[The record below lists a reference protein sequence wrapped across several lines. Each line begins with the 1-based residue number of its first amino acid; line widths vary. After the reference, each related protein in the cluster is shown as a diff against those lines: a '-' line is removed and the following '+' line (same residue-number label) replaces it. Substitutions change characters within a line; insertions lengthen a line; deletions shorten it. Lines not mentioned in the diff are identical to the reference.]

1 MKQKKTLLLI
11 SILLIISFCTGAIS
25 VKLYPK
31 IKKHFVNH
39 AVEWDLIK
47 NSNWRDVF
55 QLVEI
60 MSSADGNLQKSYFL
74 ASSEKKPLLISLHTW
89 SGDFSQIDPLA
100 ELAFEYGWNY
110 IHPDFR
116 GANNNKQSCL
126 SNLVISDIDDAIQYA
141 VDNSNVDIK
150 NIFIVGASGG
160 GYVALGVYL
169 RSRHKI
175 KRLIS
180 WVPISDLTAWYYQS
194 VAIGNE
200 KYAENI
206 MSCTGSNLNF
216 MNEGELKKRSPLYWD
231 IPSTISGSID
241 IYAGINDGHSGGGSV
256 PISHSILFF
265 NHLLTSWGLNE
276 SYIPSEVISKL
287 LTRAY
292 ANSTPERKI
301 QGRRV
306 IYQNKTE
313 LATLTI
319 FDGGHEM
326 LSEYTF
332 NKLIEL
338 SD

>member
-1 MKQKKTLLLI
+1 MKLKKKWKYIIYLFVLFSLTFLLVNFTSKEKGNYHKLI
-11 SILLIISFCTGAIS
+11 NKFKIFSNPEWPPPAL
-25 VKLYPK
+25 K
-31 IKKHFVNH
+31 IK
-39 AVEWDLIK
+39 IK
-47 NSNWRDVF
+47 SSND
-55 QLVEI
+55 Q
-60 MSSADGNLQKSYFL
+60 GLQDAYFL
-74 ASSEKKPLLISLHTW
+74 PTIEKKPLLVSLHNW
-89 SGDFSQIDPLA
+89 SGDFTQKDPLA
-100 ELAFEYGWNY
+100 KLALKHNWNY

>member
-1 MKQKKTLLLI
+1 MKLKKKWRYIIYLFMLFSLIPLLVNFTSKDNYHKLI
-11 SILLIISFCTGAIS
+11 NKFKILSNPEWPPSFQLTKIIS
-25 VKLYPK
+25 
-31 IKKHFVNH
+31 
-39 AVEWDLIK
+39 
-47 NSNWRDVF
+47 SND
-55 QLVEI
+55 Q
-60 MSSADGNLQKSYFL
+60 NLQSAYFL
-74 ASSEKKPLLISLHTW
+74 PTIKKKPLLVSLHNW
-89 SGDFSQIDPLA
+89 SGDFTQKDPLA
-100 ELAFEYGWNY
+100 KLALKHNWNY

-116 GANNNKQSCL
+116 GANNNKKSCL
-126 SNLVISDIDDAIQYA
+126 SNFVISDIDDAIQYA
-141 VDNSNVDIK
+141 IDNSNVDIK

-160 GYVALGVYL
+160 GYVTLGTYL
-169 RSRHKI
+169 RTRHKI
-175 KRLIS
+175 KRFIS

-194 VAIGNE
+194 LAIGNK
-200 KYAENI
+200 KYAKNI
-206 MSCTGSNLNF
+206 LNCTDSNLNF
-216 MNEGELKKRSPLYWD
+216 INEKELKRRSPLYWK
-231 IPSTISGSID
+231 IPPNISGGID

-265 NHLLTSWGLNE
+265 NHLLTAWGLNE
-276 SYIPSEVISKL
+276 SYITSKTISKL

-292 ANSTPERKI
+292 DSSQSEKKI

-332 NKLIEL
+332 NRLIEL

>member
-11 SILLIISFCTGAIS
+11 SILVITSFYIGSVS

-31 IKKHFVNH
+31 IKKRLVNQS
-39 AVEWDLIK
+39 VELGLTK
-47 NSNWRDVF
+47 KSNWSDVF

-60 MSSADGNLQKSYFL
+60 MSSADGNLQKSYFR
-74 ASSEKKPLLISLHTW
+74 ASSEKKPLLVSLHTW
-89 SGDFSQIDPLA
+89 SGDFSQTDLLA
-100 ELAFEYGWNY
+100 ELALKHNWNY

-126 SNLVISDIDDAIQYA
+126 SDLVISDIDDAIQYA
-141 VDNSNVDIK
+141 IDNSNVDIK

-160 GYVALGVYL
+160 GYVTLGAYL
-169 RSRHKI
+169 RTKHKI
-175 KRLIS
+175 KKFIS

-206 MSCTGSNLNF
+206 LSCTGSNLNF
-216 MNEGELKKRSPLYWD
+216 MDQGELKRRSPLYWD

-265 NHLLTSWGLNE
+265 NHLLTAWGLNE
-276 SYIPSEVISKL
+276 NYITSEIITKL

-292 ANSTPERKI
+292 DNSPPERKI
-301 QGRRV
+301 QDRRV

-338 SD
+338 SN